1 MPRHGQ
7 DRPIYARGGLEEAS
21 KATVPVLLI
30 QAEHDDHLSRT
41 WVLAQTLEELHK
53 PFKLAIF
60 PTHVT
65 APAGGQAF
73 CLRGRDVWELEVFS
87 FLTSVMDRPE
97 KPSNLGT

>member
-7 DRPIYARGGLEEAS
+7 VRPIYAHGWPEAAS
-21 KATVPVLLI
+21 KATVPILLI
-30 QAEHDDHLSRT
+30 QAENDDDLSPT
-41 WVLAQTLEELHK
+41 WVLAQTLEELRK

-65 APAGGQAF
+65 APADGLAF
-73 CLRGRDVWELEVFS
+73 CFRNGDVWEPEVFL

-97 KPSNLGT
+97 